1 VHPGTYNVQVRILWG
16 DGSGTTLPAS
26 GQYQMEIGPALEAE
40 DAPPEPL
47 RVYERSGGVLT
58 LLG

>member
-1 VHPGTYNVQVRILWG
+1 VHPGTYNVHVRLFWA

-40 DAPPEPL
+40 DGPA
-47 RVYERSGGVLT
+47 
-58 LLG
+58 